1 MHTFTAMF
9 LYQGITLLSANEMM
23 FILFALADNQV
34 SNGLEMQETGVRD
47 ADDSIR

>member
-1 MHTFTAMF
+1 MF
-9 LYQGITLLSANEMM
+9 FYQGITFLSANEMM